1 MTVGRRVLGVLVAAA
16 YLMGVPGTVAAA
28 GPNQLANGRVAPGSG
43 STTTAFTFTVNYVS
57 DKGFAATSVVALVA
71 GRSIPLRL
79 VSGAATAG
87 TYAGSATLPAG
98 KWAVSFEAR
107 AAQGP
112 DASLAGPTV
121 TVTAPKPAAPR
132 PTPPPPPKPPPPK
145 PPPPPPAPTTAPV
158 RPPTPPPAP
167 PTTAA
172 TPKASA
178 SASATPTAP
187 STDQAASPTQTDR
200 GSSATPDETAWP
212 GSKAPGA
219 PGGAVTVEGDSAAS
233 GGGAAAWVLGIVGM
247 FVLAGLA
254 LLGRRRA
261 DDDPALASV
270 SPSPPGPSA
279 AVLPRDTARRIPG
292 RVQGHM
298 PEDPI
303 LAAMGVGKADSKS
316 TLDAPLTR
324 SVHAGPG
331 ERLQPP
337 AERRPH

>member
-1 MTVGRRVLGVLVAAA
+1 MTVRRRFLGVLVAAA
-16 YLMGVPGTVAAA
+16 CLISVPATVAAA

-43 STTTAFTFTVNYVS
+43 STTTAFTFTVNYAS

-121 TVTAPKPAAPR
+121 TVTAPKPVAPR
-132 PTPPPPPKPPPPK
+132 PTPPPPPKPPP

-178 SASATPTAP
+178 SASASATPTAS

-200 GSSATPDETAWP
+200 GSSATPDETASP
-212 GSKAPGA
+212 GSMAPGA
-219 PGGAVTVEGDSAAS
+219 PGGAVSAERDSGSGDR
-233 GGGAAAWVLGIVGM
+233 AAAWLLGIVGM
-247 FVLAGLA
+247 LALAGLA
-254 LLGRRRA
+254 LLVRRR
-261 DDDPALASV
+261 DDDAPADGSV
-270 SPSPPGPSA
+270 SPSLPGPSA
-279 AVLPRDTARRIPG
+279 PALPRHTARRIPG
-292 RVQGHM
+292 RVQGHT

-303 LAAMGVGKADSKS
+303 LAAMGVGKAVPKS